1 MSLSNREIKFRFYCE
16 DSDTLS
22 KAFTIEELANSM
34 YDWHSDIHKIVKNQ
48 YTGLKDKNGVE
59 IYEGDIVKFIPSG
72 EYGKVTTFG
81 KSQNLG
87 IEWENSKTAFFTPM
101 FYLGCESELEII
113 GNIYEN
119 PELLKGEV
127 SVNKFNI
134 YQYDE
139 FTPPFKIASF
149 DNLNAAKEEL
159 EKIQDNSIKHDAYT
173 CFCIKEEAN
182 EPIKNS

>member
-1 MSLSNREIKFRFYCE
+1 MREIKFRAWNEYEQCFLDNEEFAINFLGTVFKANLDAEVYNNLMNQ
-16 DSDTLS
+16 DS
-22 KAFTIEELANSM
+22 F
-34 YDWHSDIHKIVKNQ
+34 KIMQ

-119 PELLKGEV
+119 PELLQG
-127 SVNKFNI
+127 N
-134 YQYDE
+134 
-139 FTPPFKIASF
+139 
-149 DNLNAAKEEL
+149 
-159 EKIQDNSIKHDAYT
+159 
-173 CFCIKEEAN
+173 
-182 EPIKNS
+182 

>member
-1 MSLSNREIKFRFYCE
+1 MREIKLKAWFN
-16 DSDTLS
+16 DTMIKPMSIQKMIHQKVNTLS
-22 KAFTIEELANSM
+22 LGTLESEVIFM
-34 YDWHSDIHKIVKNQ
+34 Q

-119 PELLKGEV
+119 PELLQG
-127 SVNKFNI
+127 N
-134 YQYDE
+134 
-139 FTPPFKIASF
+139 
-149 DNLNAAKEEL
+149 
-159 EKIQDNSIKHDAYT
+159 
-173 CFCIKEEAN
+173 
-182 EPIKNS
+182 

>member
-1 MSLSNREIKFRFYCE
+1 MREIKFRAHDFTKKIMIPFEKIRPLDYVY
-16 DSDTLS
+16 DSDLD
-22 KAFTIEELANSM
+22 SM
-34 YDWHSDIHKIVKNQ
+34 FYAMENHLHIMQ

-113 GNIYEN
+113 GNIYV
-119 PELLKGEV
+119 LK
-127 SVNKFNI
+127 
-134 YQYDE
+134 D
-139 FTPPFKIASF
+139 
-149 DNLNAAKEEL
+149 
-159 EKIQDNSIKHDAYT
+159 
-173 CFCIKEEAN
+173 
-182 EPIKNS
+182 